1 MGFLLLQYS
10 ALFTVESISLLSLL
24 LYLDLHVLG
33 DVALIS

>member
-1 MGFLLLQYS
+1 MKKRKIVLGELLNPYLCFFS
-10 ALFTVESISLLSLL
+10 L